1 MALPVPP
8 YNPQFPYKGD
18 QIILSADRVTIH
30 SKNDAIFL
38 FGKQAVGLS
47 SVKTINLDANQEI
60 LLYCKKITLG
70 ENAKEPLILGKFF
83 NDRLKLFVQE
93 ISTVSVLL
101 AQCSESELGTS
112 MQAISSAGKKLNK
125 ACKIMLNVIENDSFL
140 SKNTYTK

>member
-1 MALPVPP
+1 MAERIP
-8 YNPQFPYKGD
+8 YNPQFPFAGE
-18 QIILSADRVTIH
+18 QIILSADRVTLH

-70 ENAKEPLILGKFF
+70 PNAKQPLILGKFF
-83 NDRLKLFVQE
+83 NQRLKLFVEQLQ
-93 ISTVSVLL
+93 SVSVLL

-112 MQAISSAGKKLNK
+112 MQSIASAGKKLNT
-125 ACKIMLNVIENDSFL
+125 ACEALLNVIKNDSFL
-140 SKNTYTK
+140 SKNTFTK

>member
-1 MALPVPP
+1 MATPIP
-8 YNPQFPYKGD
+8 YNPQFPYSGE
-18 QIILSADRVTIH
+18 QIILSADRVTLH
-30 SKNDAIFL
+30 SKNDAIFI

-70 ENAKEPLILGKFF
+70 QNASQPLILGRFF
-83 NDRLKLFVQE
+83 NTKLKSFVEE
-93 ISTVSVLL
+93 IKSVSVLL

-112 MQAISSAGKKLNK
+112 MQSIASAGKKLNS
-125 ACKIMLNVIENDSFL
+125 ACEALLNVIKNESFL